1 MTLERASLHC
11 KRQRQPTPH
20 RQPAVVARPALLRPR
35 ASRARHRL
43 TCFARPAAPAA
54 RRWQRRASSTLHGAR
69 RASSLPCNALR
80 AGPQPLDVRAPRR
93 WRIGGRACHSGSRPA
108 IVLARGTAPG
118 RRRDRLCPIAVAVCE
133 HDRAEIVAAQRSDRS
148 PRPPM
153 AASSCAPE
161 PVRPARPSK
170 RSGTTPRGSARASDA
185 IAHPPSNR
193 RGGRSRAIPSRAR
206 ESRRRPTSRDR
217 IPSKPIVPS
226 RPSSLPFSSLTAV
239 VAVC

>member
-133 HDRAEIVAAQRSDRS
+133 HDRAEIVAAQRS
-148 PRPPM
+148 
-153 AASSCAPE
+153 E
-161 PVRPARPSK
+161 QKLEARPSECRVAQRTPFRDLRPDLA
-170 RSGTTPRGSARASDA
+170 RSLDGGTGA
-185 IAHPPSNR
+185 
-193 RGGRSRAIPSRAR
+193 
-206 ESRRRPTSRDR
+206 SRDSWR
-217 IPSKPIVPS
+217 
-226 RPSSLPFSSLTAV
+226 
-239 VAVC
+239 